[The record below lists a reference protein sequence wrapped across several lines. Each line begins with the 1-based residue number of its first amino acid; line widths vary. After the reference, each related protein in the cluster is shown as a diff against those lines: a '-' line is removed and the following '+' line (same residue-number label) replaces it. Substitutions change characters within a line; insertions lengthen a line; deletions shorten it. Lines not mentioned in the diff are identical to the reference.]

1 MKYVT
6 PRRELDRS
14 SDIEIVIQ
22 NTDRMFEND
31 IVTAARIGKD
41 APRVSVQYGDEL
53 PLNQPHV
60 SIEDVPTGCMA
71 VDSPLAEL
79 QRSIEIQLD
88 NTDNEPTEEEDK
100 PF

>member
-1 MKYVT
+1 MKYVI

-31 IVTAARIGKD
+31 IVTAARIGRD
-41 APRVSVQYGDEL
+41 TPRVSVQYGDEL

-60 SIEDVPTGCMA
+60 SIEDVPTGCMS
-71 VDSPLAEL
+71 VDSPLADL
-79 QRSIEIQLD
+79 QRSIESQLD
-88 NTDNEPTEEEDK
+88 NTDNELTEEDK